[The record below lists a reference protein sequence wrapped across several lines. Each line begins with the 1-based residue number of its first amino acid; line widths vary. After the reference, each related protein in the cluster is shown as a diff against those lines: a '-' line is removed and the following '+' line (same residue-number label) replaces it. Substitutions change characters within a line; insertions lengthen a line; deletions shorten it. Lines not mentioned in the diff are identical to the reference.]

1 MTKFQ
6 RGELETL
13 EDYSEWFGVY
23 ADASYEETNRVY
35 NEYIEEQLVQIP
47 NLNPHEFANWKQ
59 EINQMPNLAALTA
72 YQNSLLKKIEEQ
84 KEQQLEQSKVVGS
97 ARKEKNLI
105 PWIGLG
111 KCPIGRSGLFGF
123 LFQKS

>member
-1 MTKFQ
+1 MTKFH

-47 NLNPHEFANWKQ
+47 NLNPHEFAN
-59 EINQMPNLAALTA
+59 
-72 YQNSLLKKIEEQ
+72 
-84 KEQQLEQSKVVGS
+84 
-97 ARKEKNLI
+97 
-105 PWIGLG
+105 
-111 KCPIGRSGLFGF
+111 
-123 LFQKS
+123 